1 MFTGF
6 QNNDECKDFNN
17 EKGNIRDPVEL
28 KSTINEMK
36 NIVKG
41 INSRLENTEEQ
52 ISNLEDRVIESTQ
65 VEQQEKKNKKK

>member
-1 MFTGF
+1 MAINMFTGF

-41 INSRLENTEEQ
+41 INSRLENTEE
-52 ISNLEDRVIESTQ
+52 
-65 VEQQEKKNKKK
+65 